1 MKILKNT
8 TFTVQ
13 IEKEVT
19 RIDKSGEEI
28 TKIISQILQ
37 LTDSPRFMKTS
48 LSSLANNLAEEIH
61 KIKLKY
67 KNDDKKIWNFLN

>member
-8 TFTVQ
+8 TFSVQ

-67 KNDDKKIWNFLN
+67 KNDDKKI

>member
-8 TFTVQ
+8 TFSVQ